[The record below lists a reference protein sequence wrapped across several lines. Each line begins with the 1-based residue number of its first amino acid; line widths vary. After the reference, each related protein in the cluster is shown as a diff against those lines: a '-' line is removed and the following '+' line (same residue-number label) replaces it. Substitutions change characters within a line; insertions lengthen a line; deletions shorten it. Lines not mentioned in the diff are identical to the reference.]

1 MPQSNVVVAPTR
13 INLRRT
19 ASYNSHDRSGH
30 PLSAT
35 SARFNFNHLLF
46 SPPPSPGLPLLAKPP
61 SRRSSQILNARPSR
75 LLRRLL
81 LLVGLGLLV
90 YLVAPTVGRH
100 AAMPSVLPYFSHNAQ
115 FEMVEQDTI
124 PDFPTPIVVSDSRRR
139 PRWTVSIPHHLDF
152 PLSIQDYAGMNSRC
166 REVSAHARD
175 LDHKAPLSNLA
186 HDDSDAYF
194 MDIDEAQDSRL
205 LAAGPSSTGRFVG
218 LDWDSLPA
226 KPLCSSS
233 LTFVL
238 ETSDAGLGGS
248 LMMMWILYALAQQQA
263 RAFFIDDTRWAYGPY
278 TQIFKAPPSANCR
291 PPPRHHMVPCPAQ
304 ARHVVVSSV
313 TANKMLPS
321 LLAKHVR
328 AKGLDGTQADV
339 LQLAHAGYQALFKL
353 TPDDQEYVT
362 QRIQELQAK
371 SKPVDAARPA
381 APIIGV
387 HVRRGDVHPIEYQ
400 YRDTYIP
407 AEVFT
412 TRIQHVVDAHY
423 KRDADATPGPAGQ
436 RAVTVL
442 ASDDPLVHKEPGFT
456 NALAAQQ
463 RIRLASKEAV
473 DNEQANPDPH
483 TLHSFREEA
492 QSWEGGFF
500 ALMFWNLGADRRS
513 NAPDGPESTQSPPS
527 EQTLRL
533 RSLVARAYVMDLAV
547 LAGASDYVVCAVSA
561 TGCRL
566 LGAMLGWERGITMG
580 NWINVDG
587 DYGWSGLM

>member
-1 MPQSNVVVAPTR
+1 MPQPNVMVAPTR

-19 ASYNSHDRSGH
+19 ASYNSQDRSSR

-35 SARFNFNHLLF
+35 SARFSFNHLLF
-46 SPPPSPGLPLLAKPP
+46 SPPPSPGLPVLVKPP
-61 SRRSSQILNARPSR
+61 RRRSSQILNARPSR

-81 LLVGLGLLV
+81 LLVGFGLLV
-90 YLVAPTVGRH
+90 YLVAPTVGSH
-100 AAMPSVLPYFSHNAQ
+100 GAMPYFSHNAQ

-152 PLSIQDYAGMNSRC
+152 PLSIHDYAGMHSRC

-175 LDHKAPLSNLA
+175 LDHKALLA
-186 HDDSDAYF
+186 HDDPDAYF
-194 MDIDEAQDSRL
+194 MDIDEAQASRL
-205 LAAGPSSTGRFVG
+205 LAAGPSRTGRFVG
-218 LDWDSLPA
+218 LDWESLA
-226 KPLCSSS
+226 GKPQCSSS

-238 ETSDAGLGGS
+238 ETADAGLGGS
-248 LMMMWILYALAQQQA
+248 LLTMWILYALAQEQA
-263 RAFFIDDTRWAYGPY
+263 RAFFIDDTRWAYGNY
-278 TQIFKAPPSANCR
+278 TQVFEAPPSANCR

-313 TANKMLPS
+313 TASKMLPS
-321 LLAKHVR
+321 LLGKHVG
-328 AKGLDGTQADV
+328 AKGLDGSQAHL
-339 LQLAHAGYQALFKL
+339 LQLAHTGYQALFRL

-371 SKPVDAARPA
+371 SRAMDAA

-387 HVRRGDVHPIEYQ
+387 HVRRGDVHPLEYQ

-412 TRIQHVVDAHY
+412 SRIQHVVDAHY
-423 KRDADATPGPAGQ
+423 QSGPAPGAGQ

-442 ASDDPLVHKEPGFT
+442 ASDDPLVHKEPAFA

-463 RIRLASKEAV
+463 RIRLASRDAV
-473 DNEQANPDPH
+473 DHQQASLDPH
-483 TLHSFREEA
+483 TLHRFREEA

-500 ALMFWNLGADRRS
+500 ALMFWNLGAHRKS
-513 NAPDGPESTQSPPS
+513 NAADRPEPAQSPS
-527 EQTLRL
+527 EQTLGL
-533 RSLVARAYVMDLAV
+533 RSLVARAYAMDLAV

-566 LGAMLGWERGITMG
+566 LGVMMGWERAITRG

-587 DYGWSGLM
+587 EYGWSGLMW